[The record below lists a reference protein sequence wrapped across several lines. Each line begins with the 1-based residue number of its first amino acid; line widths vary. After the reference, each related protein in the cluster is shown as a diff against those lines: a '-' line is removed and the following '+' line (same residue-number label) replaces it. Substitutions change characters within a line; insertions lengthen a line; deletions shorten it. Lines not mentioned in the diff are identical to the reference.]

1 MIFKAVISNRA
12 NPDRD
17 QVTILFPIPDSE
29 YDRTIGLLEDMDIG
43 SPTAQDCRV
52 DGLESTYPILNRLV
66 TQTVNVDELDY
77 LAKRL
82 DSFCPGEKERFQAV
96 ASKLHL
102 SNIKDFINLTFGWQ
116 QATVITDFSDL
127 ECIGKDHALAVN
139 GGGMPVDAF
148 EKVDGLSV
156 ALDLIQSGAG
166 TVTPYGVVYSNGME
180 LEQVYNGRHFPA
192 FYYEDCMAAVALSLP
207 GQDGQ
212 EMLYFPCPD
221 SKIARAVKRLGVSS
235 PAGCEAV
242 LDDTDICDAILGLFE
257 AESQLN
263 EHLDAL
269 NRLTR
274 CYQGFQDDNLEKFHT
289 VFEHA
294 RPQTLEESVY
304 LAENLDQFD
313 FVPKSGSPEADSAIT
328 GLGPVAYHGSVTLE
342 ELMRDNPE
350 EQHQREMGG
359 MK

>member
-1 MIFKAVISNRA
+1 MIFKAILSSQA
-12 NPDRD
+12 SPGYG
-17 QVTILFPIPDSE
+17 QATIHFPIPDSD
-29 YDRTIGLLEDMDIG
+29 YDLIIRVLEDKGIG

-52 DGLESTYPILNRLV
+52 DGLESAYPILNRLV

-82 DSFCPGEKERFQAV
+82 DSFCPGEKEQFQAV
-96 ASKLHL
+96 DSKLHL

-127 ECIGKDHALAVN
+127 ERAGKDHALAVN
-139 GGGMPVDAF
+139 DGGMSVDAF
-148 EKVDGLSV
+148 EKVDGLST
-156 ALDLIQSGAG
+156 ALDLIQNG
-166 TVTPYGVVYSNGME
+166 TGVITPYGVVYDNGME
-180 LEQVYNGRHFPA
+180 LEAVYDGQHFPTY
-192 FYYEDCMAAVALSLP
+192 YYEDCKAAVALSLP

-221 SKIARAVKRLGVSS
+221 SKIARAVQRLGVSS

-242 LDDTDICDAILGLFE
+242 LDDTDICDAVLGLFE

-294 RPQTLEESVY
+294 RPQTLEEAVY

-342 ELMRDNPE
+342 ELMRDNPA